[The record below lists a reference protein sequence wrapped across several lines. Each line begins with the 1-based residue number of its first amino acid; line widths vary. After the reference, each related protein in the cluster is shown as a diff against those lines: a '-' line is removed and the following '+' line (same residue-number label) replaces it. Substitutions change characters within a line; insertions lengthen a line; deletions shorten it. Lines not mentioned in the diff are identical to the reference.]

1 VHLLHGDV
9 SDKARVTAHATAPDV
24 GHPAA
29 TRDLEKLVAAS
40 DDHARARIVGH
51 LVFIF
56 AQTLGEESRANGKL
70 EYMESSPGLGRF
82 AEVVARDDFS
92 LDHATLLIGAWEY
105 PTRDLDAYR
114 AMLDDIAERAAPDV
128 ERAADGAE
136 RAHAIS
142 GWLFER
148 MGFAGNLEDYY
159 DPRNSFLCEV
169 IDRRIGI
176 PISLS
181 VVYLEV
187 ARRVGVLAQGVN
199 FPGHFLV
206 RVAIEDAWLFLDP
219 YSGGRALAPADLEQL
234 LRKTTTPTAVLEPS
248 VIAAAS
254 KRQIVARMLV
264 NLAGIYGRNGDL
276 PRSLDVLERLAILE
290 PQNPRIARDLA
301 QLRERVD
308 GLN

>member
-1 VHLLHGDV
+1 
-9 SDKARVTAHATAPDV
+9 
-24 GHPAA
+24 
-29 TRDLEKLVAAS
+29 
-40 DDHARARIVGH
+40 
-51 LVFIF
+51 
-56 AQTLGEESRANGKL
+56 
-70 EYMESSPGLGRF
+70 MEPSPGLARF
-82 AEVVARDDFS
+82 SDVVARDDFA
-92 LDHATLLIGAWEY
+92 LDHAALLIGAWDY
-105 PTRDLDAYR
+105 PERDLEQYR
-114 AMLDDIAERAAPDV
+114 DMLDEISSRCAPDV
-128 ERAADGAE
+128 ARATNGIG
-136 RAHAIS
+136 RARAIS
-142 GWLFER
+142 EHLFDR
-148 MGFAGNLEDYY
+148 LGFSGNNSDYY

-169 IDRRIGI
+169 IDRRQGI

-219 YSGGRALAPADLEQL
+219 YARGRTLTPADLEEL
-234 LRKTTTPTAVLEPS
+234 LRKTTTPNAVLEPS

-276 PRSLDVLERLAILE
+276 PRSLDVLERLAVLE
-290 PQNPRIARDLA
+290 PSNPRIARDLA

>member
-1 VHLLHGDV
+1 VN
-9 SDKARVTAHATAPDV
+9 
-24 GHPAA
+24 
-29 TRDLEKLVAAS
+29 
-40 DDHARARIVGH
+40 
-51 LVFIF
+51 
-56 AQTLGEESRANGKL
+56 ANL
-70 EYMESSPGLGRF
+70 DTMEPSPGLTRF
-82 AEVVARDDFS
+82 AEVVARDELA
-92 LDHATLLIGAWEY
+92 LDHAALLIGAWDY
-105 PTRDLDAYR
+105 PERDLDHYR
-114 AMLDDIAERAAPDV
+114 STLDDIAKRVVPAV
-128 ERAADGAE
+128 ERAHGGAE

-142 GWLFER
+142 DYLFR
-148 MGFAGNLEDYY
+148 SLGFTGNADDYY

-169 IDRRIGI
+169 MDRRRGI

-181 VVYLEV
+181 VLYLEV

-206 RVAIEDAWLFLDP
+206 RAATEDAWLFLDP
-219 YSGGRALAPADLEQL
+219 YSGGQEMSPSALETL

-254 KRQIVARMLV
+254 KRQILARMLV

-290 PQNPRIARDLA
+290 PANPRIARDLA
-301 QLRERVD
+301 NLRERVD

>member
-1 VHLLHGDV
+1 
-9 SDKARVTAHATAPDV
+9 
-24 GHPAA
+24 
-29 TRDLEKLVAAS
+29 
-40 DDHARARIVGH
+40 
-51 LVFIF
+51 
-56 AQTLGEESRANGKL
+56 
-70 EYMESSPGLGRF
+70 
-82 AEVVARDDFS
+82 VVAREDFT
-92 LDHATLLIGAWEY
+92 LDHAALLIGAWEY
-105 PTRDLDAYR
+105 PKRDLEAYR
-114 AMLDDIAERAAPDV
+114 AMLDDIAHRATPDV
-128 ERAADGAE
+128 ERAASGIA
-136 RAHAIS
+136 RARAIS
-142 GWLFER
+142 DWLFDR
-148 MGFAGNLEDYY
+148 MGFAANLDDYY

-169 IDRRIGI
+169 IDRRMGI

-181 VVYLEV
+181 VLYLEV

-219 YSGGRALAPADLEQL
+219 YSGGKSLTPADLEQL

>member
-1 VHLLHGDV
+1 
-9 SDKARVTAHATAPDV
+9 
-24 GHPAA
+24 
-29 TRDLEKLVAAS
+29 
-40 DDHARARIVGH
+40 
-51 LVFIF
+51 
-56 AQTLGEESRANGKL
+56 
-70 EYMESSPGLGRF
+70 MEPSPGLARF
-82 AEVVARDDFS
+82 SEVVSRDDFA
-92 LDHATLLIGAWEY
+92 LDQAALLIGAWDY
-105 PTRDLDAYR
+105 PERDLEEYR
-114 AMLDDIAERAAPDV
+114 ELLDGISARVTPEV
-128 ERAADGAE
+128 ERARDGIG
-136 RAHAIS
+136 RARAIS
-142 GWLFER
+142 DYLFEHL
-148 MGFAGNLEDYY
+148 GYTGNHDDYY

-181 VVYLEV
+181 VLYLEV

-219 YSGGRALAPADLEQL
+219 FSRGRTLTPADLEAL
-234 LRKTTTPTAVLEPS
+234 LRKTTTPNAVLEPS

-254 KRQIVARMLV
+254 KRQIVARMLI

-276 PRSLDVLERLAILE
+276 PRSLDVLERLAVLE
-290 PQNPRIARDLA
+290 PTNPRIARDLT

>member
-1 VHLLHGDV
+1 
-9 SDKARVTAHATAPDV
+9 
-24 GHPAA
+24 
-29 TRDLEKLVAAS
+29 
-40 DDHARARIVGH
+40 
-51 LVFIF
+51 
-56 AQTLGEESRANGKL
+56 
-70 EYMESSPGLGRF
+70 MEPSPGLARF
-82 AEVVARDDFS
+82 AEVVARDEFA
-92 LDHATLLIGAWEY
+92 LDHAALLIGAWDY
-105 PTRDLDAYR
+105 PERDLEAYR
-114 AMLDDIAERAAPDV
+114 EMLDDIATRVAPDV
-128 ERAADGAE
+128 ERAASGIA

-142 GWLFER
+142 DWLFDR
-148 MGFAGNLEDYY
+148 LGFTGNADDYY
-159 DPRNSFLCEV
+159 DPRNSFLCDV

-181 VVYLEV
+181 VLYLEV

-219 YSGGRALAPADLEQL
+219 YSRGKTLTPADLENL

-290 PQNPRIARDLA
+290 PANPRIARDLA

>member
-1 VHLLHGDV
+1 
-9 SDKARVTAHATAPDV
+9 
-24 GHPAA
+24 
-29 TRDLEKLVAAS
+29 
-40 DDHARARIVGH
+40 
-51 LVFIF
+51 
-56 AQTLGEESRANGKL
+56 
-70 EYMESSPGLGRF
+70 MEPSPGLARF
-82 AEVVARDDFS
+82 AEVVSRDDFS
-92 LDHATLLIGAWEY
+92 LDHAALLIGAWDY
-105 PTRDLDAYR
+105 PDRDLETYR
-114 AMLDDIAERAAPDV
+114 EHLDGIAAKIAPDV
-128 ERAADGAE
+128 ARATNGIG
-136 RAHAIS
+136 RARAIS
-142 GWLFER
+142 DWLFDR
-148 MGFAGNLEDYY
+148 LGFAGNDGDYY

-169 IDRRIGI
+169 IDRRQGI

-219 YSGGRALAPADLEQL
+219 YSRGRVLTPADLEAL

-290 PQNPRIARDLA
+290 PSNPRIARDLTS
-301 QLRERVD
+301 LRERVD

>member
-1 VHLLHGDV
+1 MNGN
-9 SDKARVTAHATAPDV
+9 
-24 GHPAA
+24 
-29 TRDLEKLVAAS
+29 
-40 DDHARARIVGH
+40 
-51 LVFIF
+51 
-56 AQTLGEESRANGKL
+56 LGT
-70 EYMESSPGLGRF
+70 MESSPGLARF
-82 AEVVARDDFS
+82 AEVVVRDDFS
-92 LDHATLLIGAWEY
+92 LDHAALLIGAWEY
-105 PTRDLDAYR
+105 PRRDLESYR
-114 AMLDDIAERAAPDV
+114 DLLDEIADKVGPEVARATNGAG
-128 ERAADGAE
+128 RA
-136 RAHAIS
+136 RAIS
-142 GWLFER
+142 DWLFDR

-159 DPRNSFLCEV
+159 DPRNSFLAEV
-169 IDRRIGI
+169 LDRRVGI

-181 VVYLEV
+181 VLYVEV

-219 YSGGRALAPADLEQL
+219 YNRGRSLAPADLETL
-234 LRKTTTPTAVLEPS
+234 LRQTTTPTAVLEPS

-290 PQNPRIARDLA
+290 PQNPRIARDLE
-301 QLRERVD
+301 QLRARVD

>member
-1 VHLLHGDV
+1 
-9 SDKARVTAHATAPDV
+9 
-24 GHPAA
+24 
-29 TRDLEKLVAAS
+29 
-40 DDHARARIVGH
+40 
-51 LVFIF
+51 
-56 AQTLGEESRANGKL
+56 
-70 EYMESSPGLGRF
+70 MESSPGLARF
-82 AEVVARDDFS
+82 AEVVARDELA
-92 LDHATLLIGAWEY
+92 LDHAALLIGAWDFPE
-105 PTRDLDAYR
+105 RDLEQYR
-114 AMLDDIAERAAPDV
+114 ALLDDIAKRVAPDV
-128 ERAADGAE
+128 ERAVGGSQ
-136 RAHAIS
+136 RAAAIS
-142 GWLFER
+142 DWLFGR
-148 MGFAGNLEDYY
+148 LGYSGNPDDYY
-159 DPRNSFLCEV
+159 DPRNSFLCDV
-169 IDRRIGI
+169 IDRRRGI

-181 VVYLEV
+181 VLYLEV

-206 RVAIEDAWLFLDP
+206 RVATEDAWLFLDP
-219 YSGGRALAPADLEQL
+219 YNNGQQLTPSDLENL

-290 PQNPRIARDLA
+290 PANPRIARDLA